1 MDNINCLLFIA
12 VVLNLRYKLDYVNY
26 CLGMIYD
33 PITAS
38 KMSKKI
44 NETLHRL
51 LSFYGGDTSNENE
64 DGVHA
69 AQDIASNQNN
79 LLSHY
84 LKHWG
89 GIAEKNDLE
98 KYLLDENVNPMGEN
112 FDILAWWKVN
122 SDKFKVLS
130 QIARDVLAVPVST
143 VASESAFSTGGR
155 ILDPFRSSLSAKMV
169 EALVCAQNWLRSSH
183 EGIQPREYMNEDQ
196 AFEDLLSGN
205 MQ

>member
-12 VVLNLRYKLDYVNY
+12 VVLDLRYKLDYVNY

-33 PITAS
+33 SITAS

-51 LSFYGGDTSNENE
+51 LSFYGGDSSNENE
-64 DGVHA
+64 EGVHA
-69 AQDIASNQNN
+69 AQDISSNQNN
-79 LLSHY
+79 LLSQY

-89 GIAEKNDLE
+89 GIAEKNDLK
-98 KYLLDENVNPMGEN
+98 KYLLDDNVNPMVEN

-122 SDKFKVLS
+122 GDKFKALS
-130 QIARDVLAVPVST
+130 QIARDVHIIPVST
-143 VASESAFSTGGR
+143 AASESAFSTRGR

-183 EGIQPREYMNEDQ
+183 EGMQPREYMNEDE